1 MKKLY
6 ISVLAILL
14 INTYLFSQSIY
25 VDNSLLFSQNNYG
38 GTARFVGMSGA
49 FGALG
54 GDQGSFSINPAGIGV
69 YQSSELVFSPGM
81 MFDKASSFYLSNTL
95 DDSKYNMNINNFGFV
110 ASYDLSKEDTRWINF
125 NVGVTYNKTNNF
137 GRNVLFE
144 GVNNY
149 SIMEVYVNSA
159 NAGLWDADY
168 EDLFWRAY
176 LIDEDIDTI
185 NNTSEYWSQIT
196 DQIITDPNGF
206 TINQRKSIQSKGSM
220 GELSIAFGGNYSHK
234 LYVGLSVGIVWLNY
248 SEYSSHFEY
257 ENASTTDIYDFHSLE
272 FKENSEISGNGV
284 NLKLGFIYKPIE
296 FVRIG
301 AALHTPTFY
310 ELSDNYYNQV
320 KSVFD
325 NNENFDPRSN
335 IQTYEYTLTTPLRA
349 VLSCGFQIGKFGLV
363 DIDYEFVDY
372 SNIKMDDEENSQLV
386 KEDNTQIQAIYQSV
400 NNIRGGAEFR
410 TGPFYLRAGAAYSTS
425 PYKKTDTSVN
435 HDSNRLSYSGG
446 VGYREKKFFIDFA
459 YAQTNKDYQ
468 IGVFEGNPYSA
479 KINTTQNNF
488 ILSFGFKF

>member
-6 ISVLAILL
+6 ILVLAILF
-14 INTYLFSQSIY
+14 INTYLYSQSIY

-38 GTARFVGMSGA
+38 GTARFAGMSGA

-69 YQSSELVFSPGM
+69 YQSSELVFSPGL
-81 MFDKASSFYLSNTL
+81 MFDKASSLYLSNTL
-95 DDSKYNMNINNFGFV
+95 EDSKYNMNINNFGFV
-110 ASYDLSKEDTRWINF
+110 ASYDLGKEDTRWVNF

-137 GRNVLFE
+137 SRNIMLE

-159 NAGLWDADY
+159 NAGLWDDDY
-168 EDLFWRAY
+168 EELFNNAY
-176 LIDEDIDTI
+176 LLYYDTI
-185 NNTSEYWSQIT
+185 NSEYWSEIT
-196 DQIITDPNGF
+196 DQIMTDPDGF

-248 SEYSSHFEY
+248 SQYSSHFEF
-257 ENASTTDIYDFHSLE
+257 ENASTTDIYDFHALE
-272 FKENSEISGNGV
+272 FKENSDISGNGV
-284 NLKLGFIYKPIE
+284 NLKLGFIYKPVE
-296 FVRIG
+296 FIRIG

-310 ELSDNYYNQV
+310 ELTDNYYNQV

-325 NNENFDPRSN
+325 NNDNFDYKSTT
-335 IQTYEYTLTTPLRA
+335 QSYDYTLTTPLRT

-363 DIDYEFVDY
+363 DIDYEWVDY
-372 SNIKMDDEENSQLV
+372 SNIKMDDEENSQYV
-386 KEDNTQIQAIYQSV
+386 NDDNAQIQTLYQSV
-400 NNIRGGAEFR
+400 NNIRAGAELR

-446 VGYREKKFFIDFA
+446 VGYREKNVFIDFA
-459 YAQTNKDYQ
+459 FTQAKYDYQ
-468 IGVFEGNPYSA
+468 MGVFEGNPYSA
-479 KINTTQNNF
+479 NINTTQNNF
-488 ILSFGFKF
+488 ILSVGFKF